1 MYHFGPKIRPTCFV
15 LAYAAACVFLFL
27 CNVIKMIKMVCSRA
41 ISSWYICWSLGICAY
56 ISFVYGEMLH
66 SGALCV
72 CVRNNDREREAEVQS
87 NGSKRNGTIKH
98 LVAFLFLIV
107 LLVLLEPVS
116 IVFVIRWR
124 FSSTKFPLQIVWYG
138 CFVAE
143 IEWNHP
149 LNGVSVFF
157 SLLHC
162 SRQMLSESCYYYNE
176 FWRCHRLYTTEIV
189 CTVSGMMAIAM
200 MCWADGKR
208 ERAMWNFFFVFHKI
222 QYGNRKVPLGFCQI
236 Q

>member
-107 LLVLLEPVS
+107 LLVLLKPVS

-157 SLLHC
+157 P
-162 SRQMLSESCYYYNE
+162 
-176 FWRCHRLYTTEIV
+176 F
-189 CTVSGMMAIAM
+189 CTVLDKCCQNRVIITTNFGAATVYTQAKL
-200 MCWADGKR
+200 CVRYR
-208 ERAMWNFFFVFHKI
+208 EWWR
-222 QYGNRKVPLGFCQI
+222 
-236 Q
+236 

>member
-56 ISFVYGEMLH
+56 ISFVYGEMLY

-107 LLVLLEPVS
+107 LLVLLKPVS

-157 SLLHC
+157 P
-162 SRQMLSESCYYYNE
+162 
-176 FWRCHRLYTTEIV
+176 F
-189 CTVSGMMAIAM
+189 CTVLDKCCQNRVIITTNFGAATVYTQPKL
-200 MCWADGKR
+200 CVRYR
-208 ERAMWNFFFVFHKI
+208 EWWR
-222 QYGNRKVPLGFCQI
+222 
-236 Q
+236 

>member
-1 MYHFGPKIRPTCFV
+1 MWVRIEMNSHHTHTHTKVYCLACNWLNVPFRSKNSTHLLRSRLRRCLCISIFVQCNQNDKDGVLSRYFIMIYLLESRYLCVYFFCVRWDALFWCF
-15 LAYAAACVFLFL
+15 
-27 CNVIKMIKMVCSRA
+27 
-41 ISSWYICWSLGICAY
+41 
-56 ISFVYGEMLH
+56 
-66 SGALCV
+66 V
-72 CVRNNDREREAEVQS
+72 CVRNNDREREREAEVQS

-107 LLVLLEPVS
+107 LLVLLKPVS

-157 SLLHC
+157 P
-162 SRQMLSESCYYYNE
+162 
-176 FWRCHRLYTTEIV
+176 F
-189 CTVSGMMAIAM
+189 CTVLDKCCQNRVIITTNFGAATVYTQAKL
-200 MCWADGKR
+200 CVRYR
-208 ERAMWNFFFVFHKI
+208 EWWR
-222 QYGNRKVPLGFCQI
+222 
-236 Q
+236 